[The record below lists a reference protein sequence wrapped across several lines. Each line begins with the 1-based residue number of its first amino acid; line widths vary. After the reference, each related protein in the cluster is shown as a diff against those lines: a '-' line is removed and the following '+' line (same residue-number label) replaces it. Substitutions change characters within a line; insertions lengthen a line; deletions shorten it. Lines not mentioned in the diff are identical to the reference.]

1 MSNNKNFPYAAID
14 TPELLR
20 DHYTALEQNWWH
32 AMHTSG
38 FDLAVVHAGRSQ
50 VFFEDDQGPAF
61 KANPHMLQWLAPQY
75 AVADTCLLIQP
86 GQKTE
91 LLFLQPNDYWHAVPT
106 PPDHLH
112 AYLHTS
118 TFTTIAELQTNC
130 IQRAEQVSADD
141 ERIAFVGEP
150 ICQTLF
156 AKNWQRNPQR
166 LMHQL
171 NFARAAKTEYE
182 LAAMRNASRMAA
194 LGHNAAAECFKS
206 GGSEFDVHTAYLA
219 ASAQNES
226 ELPYGN
232 IVAINE
238 HAAFLHYQ
246 FQDRPVPQRLN
257 SLLIDA
263 GGQYRGYASDI
274 TRTYLFANANVS
286 SGAQD
291 HFAALLAAMQT
302 HQQRLVD
309 AVVPGSSYVQLQQ
322 LMHEQLA
329 EILCNHDVLNCS
341 AEQAFEQGLT
351 EAFCPHGLGHL
362 LGIQVHDVGGQ
373 QITASGELCAPP
385 ENYPALR
392 FTRPITANMVLTVEP
407 GLYFIPALLEPFR
420 DGNEF
425 FNWTSI
431 DALYPFGGI
440 RIEDN
445 VRVLAAGIENL
456 TRDAFAAVAP
466 AELST

>member
-38 FDLAVVHAGRSQ
+38 FDLAVVHAGHSQ

-75 AVADTCLLIQP
+75 AVAETCLLIQP

-246 FQDRPVPQRLN
+246 FQDRPVPQQLN

-329 EILCNHDVLNCS
+329 EILCNHGVLNCS